1 MKKGLIFSL
10 LISIIGFLGLSIF
23 AFIPKTTFSYD
34 KIEEFNKFE
43 SSLISE
49 LQNDDY
55 SYTEINKNVSLSQL
69 KEKVE
74 PNSKNSQATIFSME
88 DNKILTPNQI
98 SDYCYSNNLTIRET
112 ETSYL
117 VRNKFGLK
125 RLIINGTLP
134 NNHNAKKVISYD
146 DMHILCYNTI
156 DETKNEYTKF
166 LQQKINVEIDNV
178 VSTESTEFVQAQS
191 VLNNW
196 SEHAIDIA
204 SYSDYRTDKEI
215 VVVVLDTGINTLH
228 EIFKDRFVIEDKK
241 IVGTSYYSSSY
252 TYNKENI
259 QLTTINGIGSNLSF
273 EDDNGHGTH
282 VAGII
287 ASQTPKNVKIIPM
300 RVINKD
306 NSGSTTAI
314 YGSLKK
320 VYDVYSEKYHVACTN
335 LSLGTPD
342 PLDDESLSS
351 GLNSY
356 NKYFSDLKSKNI
368 LNIVA
373 AGNKLGNPN
382 DTAKILPAACGDTA
396 IVVSA
401 LKATTN
407 SRNEY
412 TGMVYDSRYSNF
424 GTSVDIS
431 APGTSINSAWKASSN
446 SSSTVN
452 QTKSESG
459 TSMATPHVSA
469 AVAKL
474 CLDNDFYTT
483 STPSYTASQI
493 EDILFTSTLDLGDS
507 GKDKYYGHGALRYT
521 NLNAKTEP
529 NKTIY
534 HTANNATF
542 TYDGNYHNIS
552 INVTQPTSGYTIKYS
567 LENNGIYNIT
577 NINGL
582 QAFKNANDSAIT
594 VYYQISA
601 PDYITVTGSKTL
613 KINPKDV
620 EISISNT
627 TSIYGN
633 SFNTSNIKYSCSEI
647 VNNDNLGVTLNISK
661 INFAQ
666 AGTYDVTYDSHTN
679 TNYNIT
685 NKTTKGSHT
694 VQKRTATI
702 NIDDLTS
709 TYGENFTLDQL
720 NYSVAGLVNGDTISD
735 ITLSTNAVTGINPA
749 GSYTINATYTENNN
763 YSISVKNGTLTINK
777 KSVTI
782 CVLDQTSVYGEV
794 INLDQTKYIIPG
806 LIRYDTIQNIVL
818 STTATNTLVGNY
830 DITATYTSN
839 NNYSVSVRKGTY
851 SVTKRSIN
859 LESHNQ
865 TFTYGDNIIL
875 DQTKYLV
882 KSGSFAF
889 NDQTSVMLSS
899 NATTNGNAGSYDI
912 NLTFNN
918 SDNYNITL
926 TKGKA
931 IINKRVITIEIT
943 NSQITNQT
951 IEYGDK
957 LSLEENSY
965 ILKSGTILEK
975 DKSTFKI
982 SLKSQPNPNN
992 TESYLV
998 SAENEDN
1005 NYYIVLEN
1013 NEITVVPRKLSITI
1027 PNQYFEY
1034 GNSID
1039 LTYTITSGSFARND
1053 KVNDQASVKLSTTAT
1068 NSSALGEYDITI
1080 TFNNIDKY
1088 DLTLIKGKAVINPR
1102 QLNLE
1107 IKNQNFTYGDPINL
1121 NQLDYIIKSGS
1132 FAFND
1137 QASVNLSTSATQNS
1151 NANEYAINVQFNNMD
1166 KYALTI
1172 NNGKAIINPRP
1183 ITISTPQSKVYG
1195 EENNLDNTIYT
1206 IEEGSVIDGTDL
1218 ELTFTSPATKLSP
1231 VGDYEITLQS
1241 HNPNY
1246 AITIVNSYLTIN
1258 PKLIEIYVSDQSGIY
1273 GDVVKLDQ
1281 TQYSVDLFDL
1291 VGDSDLGIILST
1303 DADHTNNI
1311 ESYSNSANKPKPVG
1325 NYTIS
1330 ATTTNPNYI
1339 LDVEEG
1345 TFTINKRKISIRL
1358 YDQSVPHTFNFTYNK
1373 EDYDIMSGSIVG
1385 DDNLNI
1391 TLTTNATAMSF
1402 AGDYDIIATYLNEN
1416 YDVTF
1421 TNATLTLE
1429 FSYVDALMILVP
1441 TAILVLVAT
1450 LVLVVFI
1457 KRKNKSIPLYKK
1469 WTK

>member
-10 LISIIGFLGLSIF
+10 IISIIGFLGLSIF
-23 AFIPKTTFSYD
+23 AFLPKTTFSYA

-43 SSLISE
+43 SSLIAE

-74 PNSKNSQATIFSME
+74 PNSKNNQATIFSME

-98 SDYCYSNNLTIRET
+98 SDYCYSNNLTIKET

-204 SYSDYRTDKEI
+204 SYTDYRTDKEI

-252 TYNKENI
+252 TYNKENV
-259 QLTTINGIGSNLSF
+259 QHTTINGIGSNLSF
-273 EDDNGHGTH
+273 EDDHGHGTH

-300 RVINKD
+300 RVINKN

-320 VYDVYSEKYHVACTN
+320 VYDIYSEKYDVACTN

-342 PLDDESLSS
+342 PLDDASLSS

-412 TGMVYDSRYSNF
+412 TGMVYDSSYSNF

-431 APGTSINSAWKASSN
+431 APGTGIYSAYKAQSN
-446 SSSTVN
+446 SSSSSNIN
-452 QTKSESG
+452 QYVVMDG

-469 AVAKL
+469 AVVKL

-483 STPSYTASQI
+483 STPSYTTSQI
-493 EDILFTSTLDLGDS
+493 EDILFTSALDLGSS
-507 GKDKYYGHGALRYT
+507 GKDIYYGHGALRYT

-529 NKTIY
+529 TKTIY
-534 HTANNATF
+534 HTANNTTC
-542 TYDGNYHNIS
+542 TYDSNYHNIA

-567 LENNGIYNIT
+567 LEDDGVYDIT
-577 NINGL
+577 NITGSPE
-582 QAFKNANDSAIT
+582 FKNANDSAIT

-601 PDYITVTGSKTL
+601 PGYITATGSKTL
-613 KINPKDV
+613 KINPESATINIANLTLTYGESFTLDQLNYSVAGLVNGDAISDITLSTNAVTGINPVGSYTITATYKAHSNYSISVNNGTLTIRPKDV
-620 EISISNT
+620 EISITNT
-627 TSIYGN
+627 TSVYGD
-633 SFNTSNIKYSCSEI
+633 SFNTNNIKYSCSGI
-647 VNNDNLGVTLNISK
+647 VNNDNLGVTLNISE

-666 AGTYDVTYDSHTN
+666 AGKYDVTYDGHTN

-685 NKTTKGSHT
+685 NKTSKGSHT
-694 VQKRTATI
+694 IQKRTATI
-702 NIDDLTS
+702 NIANLTS
-709 TYGENFTLDQL
+709 TYGENFTLDQC
-720 NYSVAGLVNGDTISD
+720 NYSVVGLVNGDTISD
-735 ITLSTNAVTGINPA
+735 ITLSTNAVTGINA
-749 GSYTINATYTENNN
+749 VGSYTITATYKANSN
-763 YSISVKNGTLTINK
+763 YSISV
-777 KSVTI
+777 
-782 CVLDQTSVYGEV
+782 
-794 INLDQTKYIIPG
+794 
-806 LIRYDTIQNIVL
+806 
-818 STTATNTLVGNY
+818 NT
-830 DITATYTSN
+830 
-839 NNYSVSVRKGTY
+839 GTY
-851 SVTKRSIN
+851 LVTKRPIK
-859 LESHNQ
+859 LETYDQ
-865 TFTYGDNIIL
+865 TFTYGNVINI
-875 DQTKYLV
+875 DQTKYSI
-882 KSGSFAF
+882 KSGSFAS
-889 NDQTSVMLSS
+889 NDQDSVNLTSD
-899 NATTNGNAGSYDI
+899 ATTELNAGKYDI
-912 NLTFNN
+912 NLTFSNI
-918 SDNYNITL
+918 SNYNIAL

-931 IINKRVITIEIT
+931 IINPRVITIEII
-943 NSQITNQT
+943 NSQITNQK
-951 IEYGDK
+951 IEYGNELNLD
-957 LSLEENSY
+957 ENSY
-965 ILKSGTILEK
+965 SIKNGNILAK
-975 DKSTFKI
+975 DQASFKI
-982 SLKSQPNPNN
+982 NLTSQANPNDS
-992 TESYLV
+992 ESYLV
-998 SAENEDN
+998 YATCENS
-1005 NYYIVLEN
+1005 NYSIVLEN
-1013 NEITVVPRKLSITI
+1013 NQITIVPRKLSITI
-1027 PNQYFEY
+1027 PDQSFEY

-1039 LTYTITSGSFARND
+1039 LQYSVTSGSFAFND
-1053 KVNDQASVKLSTTAT
+1053 EASVKLSTTAT
-1068 NSSALGEYDITI
+1068 SSSALGDYVTDIT
-1080 TFNNIDKY
+1080 FDNMDKY
-1088 DLTLIKGKAVINPR
+1088 ALTITKGKVTITPR

-1121 NQLDYIIKSGS
+1121 NQLDYTIKSGS
-1132 FAFND
+1132 FAFDD
-1137 QASVNLSTSATQNS
+1137 QASVSLSTSATQNS
-1151 NANEYAINVQFNNMD
+1151 NADEYAINVQFNNMD

-1172 NNGKAIINPRP
+1172 NNGKAIINPRA
-1183 ITISTPQSKVYG
+1183 ITISTQQSKIYG
-1195 EENNLDNTIYT
+1195 EENSLDNTIYT
-1206 IEEGSVIDGTDL
+1206 IEDGNIIEGTDL
-1218 ELTFTSPATKLSP
+1218 ELNFTSTATKLSP

-1258 PKLIEIYVSDQSGIY
+1258 PKMIEIYVLDQSGIY
-1273 GDVVKLDQ
+1273 GNPVKLDQ
-1281 TQYSVDLFDL
+1281 TQYSVDLFDI
-1291 VGDSDLGIILST
+1291 VKDSDLGIILST

-1391 TLTTNATAMSF
+1391 SLTTNATSMSF

-1416 YDVTF
+1416 YDITF
-1421 TNATLTLE
+1421 TDATLTLE